1 MKNIYL
7 ILTLLVF
14 ISCGEQPSTL
24 LNDKIKTAA
33 SSSNSINAD
42 EWKEITVFIINYKDA
57 KTNFPYLFVENKL
70 SESQLYLYT
79 NELLANEQNQSEF
92 NIYKPDE
99 KPVTWITDYNTENA
113 VEIKSGVLQKF
124 VINGQK
130 DDILYFQAQSNSVN
144 ISISIS
150 DSLNNKLNNY
160 YKEYTFPYTGKYL
173 VTLNSENKT
182 GHYKLWYDT
191 RQNRIKEIQLDKET
205 AGVLHE
211 NLFDNYYT
219 FEAQKADILYIK
231 LDSKRNFHP
240 KYSLYNDNFKIIY
253 DNTRWDNHYKAY
265 IEYQKYELK
274 YSGTYYLKIEN
285 TLKKTNGNYNL
296 IIASKSGRIQQIQ
309 YNNQTQRTVD
319 LVLPDLYRFT
329 ANKGETL
336 DVKLTDYSFVPR
348 VHIYDEELNKE
359 VYHEFNKDDNY
370 ARFIFKRNSTYWID
384 LRAIG
389 REQMNYVYS
398 VKFVK
403 Y

>member
-1 MKNIYL
+1 MKYIYI

-24 LNDKIKTAA
+24 LNNKIKTAV

-42 EWKEITVFIINYKDA
+42 EWKEITAFISNDKDA
-57 KTNFPYLFVENKL
+57 QNNFPDLFIENKL
-70 SESQLYLYT
+70 SETKLYTYT
-79 NELLANEQNQSEF
+79 NELLANEQNQSKF

-99 KPVTWITDYNTENA
+99 KPVTWISDYNTENA

-130 DDILYFQAQSNSVN
+130 DDIFYIHTQSNSVN

-150 DSLNNKLNNY
+150 DSLNNKLNKY
-160 YKEYTFPYTGKYL
+160 YKKYTFPYTGKYL
-173 VTLNSENKT
+173 ITLNSGNKT

-205 AGVLHE
+205 TGALHE

-219 FEAQKADILYIK
+219 FKAEKADILYIK
-231 LDSKRNFHP
+231 LDSKRNFRP
-240 KYSLYNDNFKIIY
+240 SFSLYNDNFNIIH
-253 DNTRWDNHYKAY
+253 DNTRNHNHFKTN
-265 IEYQKYELK
+265 IGYQKYELK
-274 YSGTYYLKIEN
+274 YSGIYYLKIKN

-296 IIASKSGRIQQIQ
+296 TIASKSGRIQQIQ
-309 YNNQTQRTVD
+309 YNTQIQRTVD

-336 DVKLTDYSFVPR
+336 DVKLTDYSFIPAVN
-348 VHIYDEELNKE
+348 IYDEELNKQ
-359 VYHEFNKDDNY
+359 VHNEFYYDDNY
-370 ARFIFKRNSTYWID
+370 ARYVFKRNSTYWID
-384 LRAIG
+384 LRAVG
-389 REQMNYVYS
+389 REQMNYVY
-398 VKFVK
+398 KVK
-403 Y
+403 YVKY